1 MPVRDP
7 RGPSLYAH
15 RAPSAEPE
23 PWRKTEAPS
32 PDSSRR
38 SLLDLRPDGFPTEAG
53 FPTEMRTMPKKKRD
67 VPPLPAGKTLKEMLL
82 ILGHCRFA
90 GMESPE
96 AEACCRSQGI
106 ELAELRAFDRW
117 YEESGGV
124 VFASEENETRALL
137 DAQEK
142 ERRKLE
148 KVLRRKEKQL
158 AEIEALLK
166 LSKKVKALREGKL

>member
-1 MPVRDP
+1 M
-7 RGPSLYAH
+7 
-15 RAPSAEPE
+15 
-23 PWRKTEAPS
+23 
-32 PDSSRR
+32 
-38 SLLDLRPDGFPTEAG
+38 DLRPDGFPTEAG